1 MEYQSHMSITDYG
14 FEGLLER
21 NEERTPHDAFS
32 IIHHPPPNHECNINA
47 AGVDVSGRSWG

>member
-1 MEYQSHMSITDYG
+1 MRITDYG